1 MRSSSNLYT
10 PAMTTSPNAERDKDE
25 LLEELRSAVAAR
37 DEFIAIAAHEL
48 RNPMTPMV
56 AQVQLLRSRAEREN
70 ASEAIKKG
78 LDTLQLAVD
87 HYLRRAT
94 TLLEISRLNTG
105 NLRLLPTRTD
115 LSRLIRECCR
125 RHEQLAAYAG
135 CSLGVHTPPSV
146 QGNWDELAIEQILDN
161 LVSNA
166 LRYGDGKP
174 IRIELEATAS
184 DVEIRVADRGIGIA
198 PDDRARIF
206 DRFER
211 AVPRG
216 GSGGFGIGLWL
227 ANQLALA
234 HGGSIDVRSEVG
246 QGSTFT
252 VRLPREG

>member
-1 MRSSSNLYT
+1 
-10 PAMTTSPNAERDKDE
+10 MTNDAARDKDE
-25 LLEELRSAVAAR
+25 LIAELRAAVAAR

-56 AQVQLLRSRAEREN
+56 AQVQLLRSRAQRED
-70 ASEAIKKG
+70 ASEAMKKG
-78 LDTLQLAVD
+78 LGSLQLAID

-105 NLRLLPTRTD
+105 NLRLLPTRLD
-115 LSRLIRECCR
+115 LSELIRECCR
-125 RHEQLAAYAG
+125 RHEQLAAHAG
-135 CSLGVHTPPSV
+135 CSLSVRTPDSVHGS
-146 QGNWDELAIEQILDN
+146 WDELAVEQILDN

-174 IRIELEATAS
+174 ITIELETTP
-184 DVEIRVADRGIGIA
+184 DWVQVHVVDQGIGIA

-206 DRFER
+206 DRFEQ
-211 AVPRG
+211 AMPRG
-216 GSGGFGIGLWL
+216 GTGGFGIGLWL
-227 ANQLALA
+227 ANQLTLA

-252 VRLPREG
+252 IRLPRELQRDA